1 MKQKDGFN
9 GEQVIV
15 LPQMAIDIESAD
27 PLASSLYITDIGYY
41 PKAAGHYRERTQPI
55 SQYVLIY
62 CVEGAGWYCVGGE
75 RHDVGADQY
84 VILPAGKPHTYA
96 ADEQEPWT
104 IYWVHFTGAHAAI
117 YAEGALRPNDVKPGA
132 MSRISERNNIFEEIF
147 VTLRNGYGRE
157 NLRYASSL
165 LHHYLASMRYITLF
179 RNADPKPRSTDVVG
193 AAIHYMKENAEK
205 HLSLRD
211 IAGYTGYSP
220 SHFSSMFK
228 QQTGHSPLGYFN
240 LLKINLACR
249 LLASTGMKV
258 NQICHKVGIEDCYY
272 FSRLFCQDHGH
283 VAQAIQARKARLTRR
298 RRRAAPWPSLQACR
312 RSSAAWPGLAPSHLP
327 HCPRGLLLDMWGKHP
342 PKDSS
347 RWRPAGRAEG

>member
-1 MKQKDGFN
+1 MARGQRFAGKSFGEQKKNTNLVAAKSNGMKLKDGFN

-15 LPQMAIDIESAD
+15 LPQMAIDIERAD

-272 FSRLFCQDHGH
+272 FSRLFAKTMGM
-283 VAQAIQARKARLTRR
+283 
-298 RRRAAPWPSLQACR
+298 S
-312 RSSAAWPGLAPSHLP
+312 
-327 HCPRGLLLDMWGKHP
+327 
-342 PKDSS
+342 PKQY
-347 RWRPAGRAEG
+347 RHERQG